1 MKVSIR
7 ATASRLGAASLAAVT
22 AATALT
28 VFPGNAAHADSVNR
42 WATAGDYGRG
52 YLFLEVLSSS
62 TADLAN
68 VIAYPSNSGSANQYW
83 SDHHISNG
91 YYYLVNNNSGKV
103 LDRWDSH
110 TGPGSDGGCSTPMQY
125 RWVNESQQYW
135 RFDDEYSNYYGRW
148 FNMWVNKAG
157 CSGNVYQATLGVNF
171 STAANNGLW
180 TTQFHMDR
188 CVYGDNYG
196 IYHRCYWRRNG
207 EQ

>member
-68 VIAYPSNSGSANQYW
+68 VIAYPSNSGSANQYC
-83 SDHHISNG
+83 
-91 YYYLVNNNSGKV
+91 
-103 LDRWDSH
+103 R
-110 TGPGSDGGCSTPMQY
+110 TTT
-125 RWVNESQQYW
+125 
-135 RFDDEYSNYYGRW
+135 
-148 FNMWVNKAG
+148 
-157 CSGNVYQATLGVNF
+157 YQTATTIL
-171 STAANNGLW
+171 
-180 TTQFHMDR
+180 
-188 CVYGDNYG
+188 
-196 IYHRCYWRRNG
+196 
-207 EQ
+207 